1 MEACLELSK
10 CSPLLA
16 LLLSLLSLLFL
27 WVGIDHKELAVG
39 RIPLLL
45 KQLSWFGFSKILMFF
60 RHENGTFK
68 CFHCGYVDVV
78 LILLIPLQV
87 GLS

>member
-1 MEACLELSK
+1 MFKIAISSYK
-10 CSPLLA
+10 WIYS

-45 KQLSWFGFSKILMFF
+45 KQLSWFGFSEILMFF
-60 RHENGTFK
+60 RHKNGTFK
-68 CFHCGYVDVV
+68 CFHCRDVDVV
-78 LILLIPLQV
+78 LIFLIPLQV